1 VSSNVDWK
9 GKLSEWL
16 GSNPK
21 TMTDGRR
28 ELLNEFVQ
36 RFPKDKLNQ
45 MTLKQYALGH
55 EGSKDSFS
63 YWLEFGTKALGYMSR
78 GASGKHGVWWGKEQD
93 KWRWHKAFGAENPEE
108 AFSRL
113 KKMVISMIKAVED
126 KKFDSLDALSAKSL
140 DSARYVVSPKTL
152 YMYFP
157 DDFLPI
163 SSLNHLCDFLHCFGE
178 EPRGDLFSCNRQL
191 LLKLRSIPEFEG
203 FDTQQIMRFLYKSL
217 PYRDKETTMARNFW
231 KVAPGQKASHWEQ
244 QRQQKR
250 IGIGWAEL
258 ANFLD
263 YDSKKEVQK
272 ALEKK
277 GWKKGGAL
285 SIWRFVSEIQNEDV
299 VVANK
304 GENVVVGVGIVKS
317 GYIPPKK
324 GVELDYPHSRE
335 VDWVITQEVK
345 VPIKFQQPTVTPLSP
360 EEWRKIKKAYLKKY
374 PELEDQIKE
383 LDTGPN
389 DHAGSGD
396 DSEFLQ
402 KLTDLL
408 SRTRNIALF
417 GPPGC
422 GKTYWAR
429 LLAKEFTSEEQREF
443 VTFHQSFA
451 YEEFVEGLKPLP
463 PEEGETQIKYGVV
476 PGVFRKVCGKA
487 EAAWRA
493 KKDNPPQYLLV
504 IDEINRANIAKVL
517 GELITLIEDDK
528 RLGEK
533 NEVTATLP
541 YSGQRFGV
549 PPNLYILGTMNTAD
563 RSIALLDLALRRR
576 FTFMELP
583 PNPSL
588 LTAVAG
594 VDLAQLLRCLNERIV
609 ALLDRDH
616 QIGHS
621 YFLSLPADA
630 DAEDLRFVW
639 YHRVVPLLQEY
650 FYNDGERLR
659 AVLGGDF
666 VTQVEVSKSAAV
678 ALGDLYDSESAKL
691 NIVELAGDELVT
703 ALQRLTGE
711 VSEEEPDEEND
722 ETP

>member
-1 VSSNVDWK
+1 MSSPVDWK
-9 GKLSEWL
+9 GKLSDWL

-21 TMTDGRR
+21 TMTDDRQK
-28 ELLNEFVQ
+28 LLNTFVQ

-45 MTLKQYALGH
+45 MTLEQYALGH

-63 YWLEFGTKALGYMSR
+63 YWLEFGTKALGHMSR
-78 GASGKHGVWWGKEQD
+78 GASGKHGVWWGKGQD
-93 KWRWHKAFGAENPEE
+93 KWRCHKAFGTDSPQE
-108 AFSRL
+108 ALGQL

-126 KKFDSLDALSAKSL
+126 KNFDSLDALSAKSL
-140 DSARYVVSPKTL
+140 GTARFVVSPKTI
-152 YMYFP
+152 YMYCP
-157 DDFLPI
+157 NELLPL
-163 SSLNHLCDFLHCFGE
+163 SSLNHLHDFLQCFGE
-178 EPRGDLFSCNRQL
+178 TPKAGLFSCNRQL
-191 LLKLRSIPEFEG
+191 LSTLRSLPEFDG
-203 FDTQQIMRFLYKSL
+203 LDTQQMMRFLYYCL
-217 PYRDKETTMARNFW
+217 PYRDKETSMARNFW
-231 KVAPGQKASHWEQ
+231 KVAPGQKASHWEE

-250 IGIGWAEL
+250 IGIGWSEL

-263 YDSKKEVQK
+263 YDTKKEVQK

-277 GWKKGGAL
+277 GRKKGGAL

-299 VVANK
+299 IVANK

-324 GVELDYPHSRE
+324 AVQIDYPHSRE
-335 VDWVITQEVK
+335 VEWVITQEVQ
-345 VPIKFQQPTVTPLSP
+345 VPIKFQQPTVTPLSA

-374 PELEDQIKE
+374 PELGEQIKK
-383 LDTGPN
+383 LDSGPTN
-389 DHAGSGD
+389 PSGAGD

-402 KLTDLL
+402 RLTDLL

-429 LLAKEFTSEEQREF
+429 MIAKEFTSEDRCEF

-463 PEEGETQIKYGVV
+463 PAEGESHIKYGIV
-476 PGVFRKVCGKA
+476 PGVFRSICAKA

-493 KKDNPPQYLLV
+493 KKEDPPKYLLV

-528 RLGEK
+528 RLGET
-533 NEVTATLP
+533 NEIKVTLP
-541 YSGQRFGV
+541 YSGDRFGV

-576 FTFMELP
+576 FTFAELP

-588 LTAVAG
+588 LNTVAG
-594 VDLAQLLRCLNERIV
+594 VNLGLLLACLNERIA

-621 YFLSLPADA
+621 YFLSLPANADA
-630 DAEDLRFVW
+630 DDLRFVW

-659 AVLGGDF
+659 AVLGDNF
-666 VTQVEVSKSAAV
+666 VQKVEVSKSAAT
-678 ALGDLYDSESAKL
+678 ALGDLYDSETVKL
-691 NIVELAGDELVT
+691 EVIELGGDELVA

-711 VSEEEPDEEND
+711 VPEAEPDEESD
-722 ETP
+722 ETQ